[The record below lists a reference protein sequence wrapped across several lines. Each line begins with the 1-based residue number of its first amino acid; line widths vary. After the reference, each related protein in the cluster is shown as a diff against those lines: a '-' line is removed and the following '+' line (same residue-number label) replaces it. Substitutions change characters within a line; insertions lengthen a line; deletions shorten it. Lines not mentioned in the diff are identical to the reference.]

1 MSRLL
6 SLKGSTMTNSHRLFQ
21 HFVLI
26 VFSLITQPGNAEH
39 LHDTI
44 SAEQATIKAAIQ
56 SQKKIDGLSDKT
68 QKMLEKYRVATH
80 QTETLITYNKH
91 LKDLLASQDKEKIS
105 LEQQL
110 KDIETTQREIVPLIL
125 RMLDS
130 LDKFIALDLPFLPAE
145 RKLRLSKLKTMVVRA
160 DVSNAEKFRR
170 ILEAY
175 QIENDYGNTIE
186 AYRADL
192 TLEGVSSSVDFLRL
206 GRVAL
211 YYQRFDGSE
220 EGYWSR
226 EKKQWQILSTDY
238 SNAIRNGLRI
248 ARKETAPDLLI
259 LPIPAA
265 EAGQ

>member
-1 MSRLL
+1 MTISLRPIQYILVTLL
-6 SLKGSTMTNSHRLFQ
+6 GLA
-21 HFVLI
+21 
-26 VFSLITQPGNAEH
+26 VFPSYSEH
-39 LHDTI
+39 LTDAINVETA
-44 SAEQATIKAAIQ
+44 SNNAAIK
-56 SQKKIDGLSDKT
+56 SQNKIDGLSDKT
-68 QKMLEKYRVATH
+68 RKMLDQYRSATH
-80 QTETLITYNKH
+80 QTETLQTYNKH
-91 LKDLLASQDKEKIS
+91 LKDLLGSQKEEKTS
-105 LEQQL
+105 LVQQL

-130 LDKFIALDLPFLPAE
+130 LDKFIALDLPFLPEE
-145 RKLRLSKLKTMVVRA
+145 RNQRLTKLKQMIVRA

-170 ILEAY
+170 IIEAY

-192 TLEGVSSSVDFLRL
+192 ALDGVTNSVDFLRL

-220 EGYWSR
+220 TGYWDK
-226 EKKQWQILSTDY
+226 EQKKWQTLSTDY
-238 SNAIRNGLRI
+238 RNPIRNGLRI
-248 ARKETAPDLLI
+248 ARKETAPDLLT

>member
-1 MSRLL
+1 MTFSR
-6 SLKGSTMTNSHRLFQ
+6 HPIQ
-21 HFVLI
+21 HFILA
-26 VFSLITQPGNAEH
+26 VFSLVVSSVYAEH
-39 LHDTI
+39 LD
-44 SAEQATIKAAIQ
+44 SAINAETATNRAAIQ

-68 QKMLEKYRVATH
+68 RKMLDQYRSASH
-80 QTETLITYNKH
+80 QVKTLTTYNNH
-91 LKDLLASQDKEKIS
+91 LNDLLSSQKQEKAS

-110 KDIETTQREIVPLIL
+110 KEIETTQQEIVPLIL

-130 LDKFIALDLPFLPAE
+130 LDKFVALDLPFLPEE
-145 RKLRLSKLKTMVVRA
+145 RSQRIAKLKEMITRA
-160 DVSNAEKFRR
+160 DVTNAEKYRR

-220 EGYWSR
+220 TGFWDR
-226 EKKQWQILSTDY
+226 ELKKWLTLSDDY
-238 SNAIRNGLRI
+238 RNAIRNGLRI
-248 ARKETAPDLLI
+248 ARKETAPDLLA

>member
-1 MSRLL
+1 
-6 SLKGSTMTNSHRLFQ
+6 MTICRQ
-21 HFVLI
+21 HLHCFVLVI
-26 VFSLITQPGNAEH
+26 LGLVVQPAFSEH
-39 LHDTI
+39 LEEAINTET
-44 SAEQATIKAAIQ
+44 AANNAAIK

-68 QKMLEKYRVATH
+68 QRMLEQYRSASH
-80 QTETLITYNKH
+80 QSETLAIYNNH
-91 LKDLLASQDKEKIS
+91 LKDLLDSQEKEKNS
-105 LEQQL
+105 LTQQL

-130 LDKFIALDLPFLPAE
+130 LDKFIALDLPFLPEE
-145 RKLRLSKLKTMVVRA
+145 RKKRLNKLKEMAVRA

-192 TLEGVSSSVDFLRL
+192 TQKSVTSSVDFLRL

-220 EGYWSR
+220 TGYWDK
-226 EKKQWQILSTDY
+226 EQQQWQLLSSDY
-238 SNAIRNGLRI
+238 RNAIRNGLRI
-248 ARKETAPDLLI
+248 ARKEAAPDLLT